1 MFRTVASITAP
12 VSLGLGLAGIAFPQP
27 LAASFGLTLG
37 DPLSRSLARL
47 ACASFVGYGVLN
59 WLARD
64 LTDAPAQRAIAIGNA
79 TGWLGGGGV
88 TLAALITSSMGSA
101 ATWSIVALQ
110 SVVTG
115 AWLAVLLQA
124 RRPMPSTAPG

>member
-1 MFRTVASITAP
+1 MFRTVTSVTAP
-12 VSLGLGLAGIAFPQP
+12 VSLGLGLAGMAFPES
-27 LAASFGLTLG
+27 LTAIFGLTLD
-37 DPLSRSLARL
+37 DPLSPSLARL

-79 TGWLGGGGV
+79 TGWLGGLVV
-88 TLAALITSSMGSA
+88 TLAALITSSVGSA
-101 ATWSIVALQ
+101 TTWSVVALQ
-110 SVVTG
+110 AVVTC

-124 RRPMPSTAPG
+124 RRPMRSMAPG